1 MHRTG
6 LTTVPA
12 GDYCRPLP
20 NIEHG
25 GVIYTD
31 LLISTGIIA
40 TYVCEQGYSLHGHG
54 KYECAVDGVWLGNKT
69 GQLPTC
75 EGEHKI
81 NFRFLIYVHAC
92 TQPYSSNVS
101 KYISLRTVVL

>member
-54 KYECAVDGVWLGNKT
+54 KYECAVDGVWLGNNT

-75 EGEHKI
+75 EGD
-81 NFRFLIYVHAC
+81 
-92 TQPYSSNVS
+92 
-101 KYISLRTVVL
+101 

>member
-1 MHRTG
+1 MHHYTSY

-31 LLISTGIIA
+31 LLISTGVFA

-54 KYECAVDGVWLGNKT
+54 KYECAVDGVWLGNTT

-75 EGEHKI
+75 EGEHYTCMHVYTAI
-81 NFRFLIYVHAC
+81 GRE
-92 TQPYSSNVS
+92 
-101 KYISLRTVVL
+101 R